1 VPINDRLK
9 SKLSNFQPK
18 SLKRP
23 YENTANYQN
32 SMKQNRIDPR
42 VFSVYKILEPSQG
55 ISSDLILYVES
66 GYVDN
71 GYIIEYD
78 KFNPPGDPL

>member
-1 VPINDRLK
+1 
-9 SKLSNFQPK
+9 
-18 SLKRP
+18 
-23 YENTANYQN
+23 
-32 SMKQNRIDPR
+32 MKQNRIDPR
-42 VFSVYKILEPSQG
+42 VFSVYKILEPYQG

>member
-1 VPINDRLK
+1 VSINDKLLSK
-9 SKLSNFQPK
+9 SSKFRPK
-18 SLKRP
+18 SLSRP

-42 VFSVYKILEPSQG
+42 VFSVYKILESPQG
-55 ISSDLILYVES
+55 SASDYIIYVDA
-66 GYVDN
+66 GYVDD
-71 GYIIEYD
+71 YIKVYD